1 METYNDMNKI
11 FLSLINFV
19 IFVSF
24 FPFWLDRLSVFGIFA
39 DFISACLIITY
50 ILIILWLWNKK
61 ILNKVLGLILAIS
74 IIGLILGLWTSLQ
87 SFTKADESSFSSL
100 TWLDKHLPS
109 LLIIPC
115 SLVPINHLFWT
126 NNLKK

>member
-1 METYNDMNKI
+1 MNKI

-24 FPFWLDRLSVFGIFA
+24 FPFWLDRLSVFGIFV
-39 DFISACLIITY
+39 DFISTCLIIIY
-50 ILIILWLWNKK
+50 ILIIFWLWNKK
-61 ILNKVLGLILAIS
+61 ILNKILGLILAIS

-87 SFTKADESSFSSL
+87 SFDKADEGSFSSL

-115 SLVPINHLFWT
+115 SLAPINYLFWI
-126 NNLKK
+126 NKLKK

>member
-1 METYNDMNKI
+1 MNKI
-11 FLSLINFV
+11 FLSLINLV

-24 FPFWLDRLSVFGIFA
+24 FPFWLDRLSILGVFA

-50 ILIILWLWNKK
+50 ILIILWLWNKS

-87 SFTKADESSFSSL
+87 SFTKADESSFGSL
-100 TWLDKHLPS
+100 TWLDKHLSS

-115 SLVPINHLFWT
+115 SLVPINYLFWT

>member
-1 METYNDMNKI
+1 MNKI
-11 FLSLINFV
+11 FLSLINLV

-24 FPFWLDRLSVFGIFA
+24 FPFWLDRLSILGVFV
-39 DFISACLIITY
+39 DLISACLIITY

-61 ILNKVLGLILAIS
+61 ILNETLVLVLVFS
-74 IIGLILGLWTSLQ
+74 IIGLILGLWTSLE
-87 SFTKADESSFSSL
+87 SFTKADQSSFSSL

-115 SLVPINHLFWT
+115 SLIPINFLFWT
-126 NNLKK
+126 NKLKK